1 MDIATTH
8 VHPRRDRRIL
18 QRVQRFGNFLS
29 GMVMPNLGVFVAWG
43 LLTALFIP
51 TGYFPNADL
60 ANLVSPIITYALPL
74 LIGYTGGHIVHG
86 ARGGAIG
93 ALATMG
99 VIVGSDV
106 TMLAGA
112 MVMGPF
118 AAFLLKH
125 VDRFFASRVKAGFEM
140 LVSNFSM
147 GILGLLIVI
156 AGYLAIGPAFAVVLA
171 VLSAGVNWIL
181 ANDLLPLL
189 AVPVAPGQVL
199 FLNNAINHGIMAP
212 LGIQQVAE
220 QGRSILFLVDANPGP
235 SVGTLLAITVF
246 GRGLAKRT
254 APMAALIAGVGG
266 IGEVY
271 FPFVLM
277 NPKLVLATMGGIA
290 TSLSMFVLFDG
301 GTVATPSPGSIF
313 AMLALTPKGALAGNL
328 IGFFAGMAVA
338 FVLAALLLKTGK
350 RRGDDDD
357 EIAEGDAVERDR
369 INAGLAAAGTAGQ
382 PIRSVVVA
390 CDAGMGSS
398 AMGASILATKVR
410 KAMLDVTVT
419 NSKIEEIP
427 KGVDL
432 IVTHTNLMDRTRRQH
447 DDGSVRFMA
456 ITNFVEASQFDAI
469 VDVLR
474 TADGAAA
481 NSVTSSAAAPASE
494 APVVV
499 DPDLLTR
506 ENVELGRSFTD
517 KDAAITAAGEIL
529 VRQGYATPAYVDAMH
544 RREALVTV
552 YVGNHVAIPH
562 GDDGSAG
569 DILRSG
575 ISVVQVPDGV
585 AFGDEIAYVLIGIAG
600 KDGSHLEII
609 SRIAQVCSDEEQ
621 VQRMRRATSADEIV
635 EILTTADVDA

>member
-8 VHPRRDRRIL
+8 VHPRHDRRIL

-350 RRGDDDD
+350 RRGDDD
-357 EIAEGDAVERDR
+357 EIAEGDAVERER

-432 IVTHTNLMDRTRRQH
+432 IVTHTNLMDRTKRQH

-529 VRQGYATPAYVDAMH
+529 VRQGYATPAYLDAMH

>member
-1 MDIATTH
+1 
-8 VHPRRDRRIL
+8 
-18 QRVQRFGNFLS
+18 
-29 GMVMPNLGVFVAWG
+29 
-43 LLTALFIP
+43 
-51 TGYFPNADL
+51 
-60 ANLVSPIITYALPL
+60 
-74 LIGYTGGHIVHG
+74 
-86 ARGGAIG
+86 
-93 ALATMG
+93 
-99 VIVGSDV
+99 
-106 TMLAGA
+106 
-112 MVMGPF
+112 
-118 AAFLLKH
+118 
-125 VDRFFASRVKAGFEM
+125 
-140 LVSNFSM
+140 
-147 GILGLLIVI
+147 
-156 AGYLAIGPAFAVVLA
+156 VVLA

-271 FPFVLM
+271 VPFVLM

-447 DDGSVRFMA
+447 DDGTVRFMA

-529 VRQGYATPAYVDAMH
+529 VRQGYATPAYLDAMH

>member
-481 NSVTSSAAAPASE
+481 NSATSAAAAPASE

-529 VRQGYATPAYVDAMH
+529 VRQGYATPAYLDAMH

>member
-481 NSVTSSAAAPASE
+481 NSATSAAAAPASE
-494 APVVV
+494 ALVVV

-529 VRQGYATPAYVDAMH
+529 VRQGYATPAYLDAMH